1 MDKYQGYCCE
11 MCFSDDMIHTFIQ
24 EHGQSGDC
32 PYCKSKKVKVC
43 DTEQVGDFIKA
54 GLRRAYEEVDYLLV
68 KEGLCHPL
76 SIHEIL
82 TEELCI
88 FSERLLSLDETYI
101 ILLEDMMDS
110 QLSLRDIKHG
120 GDKDLEFQDIF
131 GNNFM
136 QRTIFPSDLSDM
148 GEIKMRSTWDR
159 FKYICQHYNR
169 FFDMSS
175 KPTREHLLKVLE
187 NIWQQVE
194 KRVYKAQLHRIRIYN
209 LSGENIRADL
219 EEMDQYQEIGPAPYM
234 TVKQNRMSPA
244 GIPYIYLSN
253 SFKTCAKETHISD
266 GQTALWGKF
275 TLKKPLLLLDLTVES
290 IQKQNFDTGSIF
302 SEEYN
307 PDMLWIKDFLLRF
320 AHEISKPVLE
330 ETANLDYVPTQ
341 LMAEYIRKSGYQGI
355 VFSSSVNPTGYN
367 YVLFYGPTTKP
378 THEGFDYF
386 NFLPPYTDV
395 LQLEE
400 LVYGK
405 VTLTP
410 SIETYSTALDVTQL
424 EIDRVPVLT

>member
-1 MDKYQGYCCE
+1 MPKFQGYCCE
-11 MCFSDDMIHTFIQ
+11 ACFDNEYISDFIR
-24 EHGQSGDC
+24 ENGEPGDC
-32 PYCKSKKVKVC
+32 PYCKSKDVIVH
-43 DTEQVGDFIKA
+43 DTKSVGDFIKA
-54 GLRRAYEEVDYLLV
+54 GLRRAYEEADYLLV
-68 KEGLCHPL
+68 KEGFCHPL

-82 TEELCI
+82 LHEECI
-88 FSERLLSLDETYI
+88 FSELLLDLDDTFI
-101 ILLEDMMDS
+101 TLMEDLMDS
-110 QLSLRDIKHG
+110 HLTPREIKHG
-120 GDKDLEFQDIF
+120 GDKYLEFQDIF

-136 QRTIFPSDLSDM
+136 QRTIFSSDLSDM

-209 LSGENIRADL
+209 LSGENVRADL

-253 SFKTCAKETHISD
+253 SFKTCAKETHIAD

-367 YVLFYGPTTKP
+367 YVLFYGPTAKP

-405 VTLTP
+405 VILTP
-410 SIETYSTALDVTQL
+410 SIETYSTASNVTQL
-424 EIDRVPVLT
+424 EMDRVPALT